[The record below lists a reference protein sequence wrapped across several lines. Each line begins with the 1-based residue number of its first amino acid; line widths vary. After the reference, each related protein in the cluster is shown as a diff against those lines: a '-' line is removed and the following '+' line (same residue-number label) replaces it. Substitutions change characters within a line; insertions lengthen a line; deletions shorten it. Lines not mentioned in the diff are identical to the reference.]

1 MDRYS
6 EPSIVRDNLP
16 MKKTKRLGRGLED
29 FSHLFLSSESKNKK
43 HVSGI
48 NQDVVCEK
56 EDAEVP
62 ARPICIIS
70 DKGIA
75 ERSFLTV
82 NLALDIANQGKKVL
96 VFDADFSLPRLCMLL
111 GVSAHNPTLHLIAE
125 DGGEGIIEEG
135 IDGVKLITLDIDIS
149 DIHTLSES
157 ERNSIKRCF
166 KNAEEEAEILLINIS
181 PGFMHNMQAI
191 LESVSEIIMITPQPV
206 AEMINAYGIIKKI
219 FQVNGD
225 AHVGIVSSRIGVN
238 NQAEAVFEK
247 MQRIVKKFL
256 DKPLY
261 NYGYIPDDREISLSL
276 KRRRPL
282 VLTSP
287 SSKTVKCVTE
297 ISQCI
302 LGTDNNRRE
311 ESEIAGNHFSFAEK
325 LFGKST
331 V

>member
-1 MDRYS
+1 M
-6 EPSIVRDNLP
+6 VRDNLP

-29 FSHLFLSSESKNKK
+29 FSHLFLSSENKE

-48 NQDVVCEK
+48 KKDVVGEK
-56 EDAEVP
+56 EDAGTP

-75 ERSFLTV
+75 ERAFLTV
-82 NLALDIANQGKKVL
+82 NLALDIASQGKKVL

-111 GVSAHNPTLHLIAE
+111 EMPAHNSTLHLMAE

-135 IDGVKLITLDIDIS
+135 IDGVKLITLDIDVS
-149 DIHTLSES
+149 DIYTLSES
-157 ERNSIKRCF
+157 ERNSIRRYF
-166 KNAEEEAEILLINIS
+166 KNAEEEAAILLINIS

-191 LESVSEIIMITPQPV
+191 LKSVSEIIMITPQPV
-206 AEMINAYGIIKKI
+206 AEMINAYGIIKNI
-219 FQVNGD
+219 FQINGD
-225 AHVGIVSSRIGVN
+225 AHVGIVSSSIGVN

-261 NYGYIPDDREISLSL
+261 NYGYIPDDREI
-276 KRRRPL
+276 
-282 VLTSP
+282 
-287 SSKTVKCVTE
+287 VTE

-311 ESEIAGNHFSFAEK
+311 ESAIERNHYSFAEK
-325 LFGKST
+325 LFAKSQSPASGM
-331 V
+331 